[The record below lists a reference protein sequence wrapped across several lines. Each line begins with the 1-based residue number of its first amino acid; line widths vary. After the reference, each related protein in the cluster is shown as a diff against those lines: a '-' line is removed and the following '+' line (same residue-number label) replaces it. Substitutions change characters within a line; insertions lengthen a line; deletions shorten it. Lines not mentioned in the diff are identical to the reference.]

1 MKQNGSAIRT
11 QHVQPRVF
19 VLGAAIWCVL
29 FAGGCPSTTEKSN
42 QDKAEFHY
50 QLANNAF
57 YAKNPMEAISELYR
71 AIDFD
76 ARHRNSLHLLGFIYF
91 GREEF
96 TEAERYFRAA
106 LEVDPG
112 FYEARAN
119 LGALY
124 LAGSRW
130 QEAIDVLMPLVEDKL
145 YPTPHL
151 VQNNIGYAYQHLGK
165 FEQAEKHYKIAVFL
179 KPEMCLAH
187 NNIGQLYAETGRIDL
202 AVRAFD
208 RAISRCP
215 NYVDPYFHL
224 GVIYNNSGQ
233 LDVARQSFQK
243 CYELGPETPLGQKC
257 SELGGI
263 SP

>member
-1 MKQNGSAIRT
+1 MKHRAPRT
-11 QHVQPRVF
+11 ENRLTNSRIPEVGIV
-19 VLGAAIWCVL
+19 VLCAL
-29 FAGGCPSTTEKSN
+29 FAWGCPATTDKTN

-57 YAKNPMEAISELYR
+57 YAKSPMEAISELYQ
-71 AIDFD
+71 AIDLD
-76 ARHRNSLHLLGFIYF
+76 PRHRNSLHLLGFIYF

-96 TEAERYFRAA
+96 AEAERYFLAA

-112 FYEARAN
+112 YYEARAN

-124 LAGSRW
+124 LARSRW
-130 QEAIDVLMPLVEDKL
+130 QDAIDTLMPLAEDKL
-145 YPTPHL
+145 YPTPYL

-165 FEQAEKHYKIAVFL
+165 PDLAEKHYKIAVFL

-187 NNIGQLYAETGRIDL
+187 NNMGQLYAETGRIDL

-215 NYVDPYFHL
+215 TYVDPYFNL
-224 GVIYNNSGQ
+224 GVIYSNSGQ
-233 LDVARQSFQK
+233 LDIARQSFQK

-263 SP
+263 TP